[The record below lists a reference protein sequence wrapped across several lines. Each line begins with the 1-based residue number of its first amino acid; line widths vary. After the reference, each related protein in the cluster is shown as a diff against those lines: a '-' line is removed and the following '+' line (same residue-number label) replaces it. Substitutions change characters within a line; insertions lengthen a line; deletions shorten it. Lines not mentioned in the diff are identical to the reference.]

1 MITLRTRFI
10 LALAGALM
18 ALVVGPP
25 GRAHAQSR
33 VLCQKKNGS
42 LFVRVGFC
50 AKKETQ
56 VDVED
61 LGLVGPP
68 GQDGQD
74 GQSGA
79 DGAPGADGQPGPPG
93 EPGPPGAAGA
103 TGPPGGA
110 PGRTGP
116 MGPSGNVG
124 PTGPP
129 GSMGPTGG
137 QGPKGDKG
145 DTGSQGAPGA
155 PGATGPQGP
164 TGAQGPTGPPGPT
177 GGQGPAGATG
187 PKGDTGGQGSAGP
200 TGPTGATGPTG
211 DTGTAG
217 ATGPPGFQGDPGP
230 TGPTG
235 PSGGSIALRS
245 FQQQASVTDTA
256 AAVSGALSLDP
267 GSYVLLGKLYLSVSA
282 ANITAVNVM
291 CELHKDTEML
301 DVTGAS
307 VGAGE
312 DVPLTL
318 ASTTIVQ
325 DAASAISIVCSTD
338 ASGDQATAF
347 SVQLIATQVSGVQL
361 SP

>member
-1 MITLRTRFI
+1 M
-10 LALAGALM
+10 
-18 ALVVGPP
+18 GP
-25 GRAHAQSR
+25 
-33 VLCQKKNGS
+33 
-42 LFVRVGFC
+42 
-50 AKKETQ
+50 
-56 VDVED
+56 
-61 LGLVGPP
+61 
-68 GQDGQD
+68 
-74 GQSGA
+74 
-79 DGAPGADGQPGPPG
+79 
-93 EPGPPGAAGA
+93 
-103 TGPPGGA
+103 
-110 PGRTGP
+110 TGP
-116 MGPSGNVG
+116 MGPIGNVG

-129 GSMGPTGG
+129 GSIGPPGG

-177 GGQGPAGATG
+177 GGQGPVGVTG
-187 PKGDTGGQGSAGP
+187 PKGDPGGQGAAGP

-230 TGPTG
+230 TGATGPTG
-235 PSGGSIALRS
+235 PSGSSIALRS
-245 FQQQASVTDTA
+245 FQQQAPVTDSA
-256 AAVSGALSLDP
+256 AAVSGPLSLDP
-267 GSYVLLGKLYLSVSA
+267 GSYVMLGKLYLSASA

-291 CELHKDTEML
+291 CELHKGTEVL
-301 DVTGAS
+301 DGTGAS

-318 ASTTIVQ
+318 ASTTVVQ